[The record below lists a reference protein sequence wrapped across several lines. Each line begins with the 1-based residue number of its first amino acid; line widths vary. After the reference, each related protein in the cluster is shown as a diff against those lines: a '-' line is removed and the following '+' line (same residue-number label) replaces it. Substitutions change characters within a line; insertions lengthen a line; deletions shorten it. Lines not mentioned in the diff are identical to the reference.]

1 MNTIIKGGQLHVYFL
16 HNCTLSRCFISN
28 ATKLPSSSTRTLITT
43 CSWFYRFCPGEIS
56 QYSSSLWYCYDEHWY
71 KINFHISAHS
81 YDTLYVYIWINSI
94 IRICVGEIVGKLWR
108 ATMQKKKRSSNL
120 NNLLIQEKMIFLM
133 LMKISQS
140 LPFRCFFCSKEIVCS
155 FLSLT

>member
-43 CSWFYRFCPGEIS
+43 CSSFYRFCPGEIS

-108 ATMQKKKRSSNL
+108 ATMQKKKSDLQIWTIFWFKKRWFSWCWWRFHNL
-120 NNLLIQEKMIFLM
+120 CHFDV
-133 LMKISQS
+133 
-140 LPFRCFFCSKEIVCS
+140 FFVQRKS
-155 FLSLT
+155 FVHFWA